1 MTEQV
6 RIALLNVSKRFGE
19 DTAVDGLSLAIAPGE
34 LCVLVGTSGCGKST
48 TLRMI
53 NRLIEHS
60 DGQIHIDGQPIR
72 EINEQA
78 LRRRIGYAIQ
88 STGLFPHWTVARNIG
103 LVPRLLKWPAER
115 IQKRTRELMQLL
127 GLNEAEFAGKYP
139 HQLSGGQAQRVG
151 VARALAADPDILLM
165 DEPFGALDPI
175 TRESLQDEL
184 LRLQARLHKTIVF
197 VTHDMEEAL
206 KLADRIVVMNR
217 GQVVQQGSPQELLTA
232 PENAFV
238 ESLLGGRDRGLKQ
251 AGLIAVRDV
260 MHPTGA
266 RRQTTAA
273 AVGADD
279 DLREAL
285 SVMLLHRLSS
295 LTVVDERDRTVG
307 TLGVDDIMHRK
318 NLLPAASAKSSH
330 KPASRSDTGDA
341 SEGKAKAQNSSQ
353 DSSRDDAKDS
363 DGETASPQ
371 ASEPRH
377 ED

>member
-1 MTEQV
+1 
-6 RIALLNVSKRFGE
+6 
-19 DTAVDGLSLAIAPGE
+19 
-34 LCVLVGTSGCGKST
+34 
-48 TLRMI
+48 
-53 NRLIEHS
+53 
-60 DGQIHIDGQPIR
+60 
-72 EINEQA
+72 
-78 LRRRIGYAIQ
+78 
-88 STGLFPHWTVARNIG
+88 
-103 LVPRLLKWPAER
+103 
-115 IQKRTRELMQLL
+115 
-127 GLNEAEFAGKYP
+127 

-318 NLLPAASAKSSH
+318 NQLPAASAKPSQ

-353 DSSRDDAKDS
+353 DSSKDDAKDS
-363 DGETASPQ
+363 DEETASPQ